1 MKKLLLIVAFC
12 TGGMMANAQLQE
24 GSILAT
30 GGLNFTSTSGDDASS
45 SSFGISLAGGYF
57 IQDNFVV
64 GLSLAYGSGSLG
76 FNDDF
81 GMDDMSTDAFGI
93 GAFARYYI
101 PYTDKFSF
109 FGQAGL
115 SGVFSSPGENVSS
128 NIFSFELAPGF
139 AYFFTDRIALDFS
152 VGLIG
157 FSSQVV
163 SIGDNSASTNT
174 INFGADLLSPR
185 LGFSVFF

>member
-1 MKKLLLIVAFC
+1 MT
-12 TGGMMANAQLQE
+12 TGMIANAQLQE

-30 GGLNFTSTSGDDASS
+30 GGLNFSSTSDGNAYSN
-45 SSFGISLAGGYF
+45 SFGISLTGGYF

-64 GLSLAYGSGSLG
+64 GLSLSYGSASVSI
-76 FNDDF
+76 NDDF
-81 GMDDMSTDAFGI
+81 GMGDMSNDAFGI

-115 SGVFSSPGENVSS
+115 AGVFSSPDENSS
-128 NIFSFELAPGF
+128 INNFSFELAPGF
-139 AYFFTDRIALDFS
+139 AYFFTDRIALNFS

-157 FSSQVV
+157 FTSQTV
-163 SIGDNSASTNT
+163 SLGDNSNSVNT
-174 INFGADLLSPR
+174 INFGVDLLSPR